1 MMMSYHIFDV
11 DVFESFELW
20 ERGKETKEELAVI
33 WIIQEIKDKIELFYF
48 LFNSISAVRLEC
60 EKFKIFLNRSSCSVL
75 IVLRHY
81 LKKENL

>member
-33 WIIQEIKDKIELFYF
+33 WIIQEIKDKIELF
-48 LFNSISAVRLEC
+48 LFFIQ
-60 EKFKIFLNRSSCSVL
+60 FDFSSSF
-75 IVLRHY
+75 RM
-81 LKKENL
+81 